1 MNFYTGLNILASLPK
16 YSQMEEE
23 LDLITFLQL
32 MGNALSLINI
42 YLDISA
48 NDDADEIDEDDADLE
63 LEILGFFQL
72 LLASLNLF
80 QVIIQHQDIAF
91 FDEIRT
97 AFIELLAPNEEVPR
111 QPINFWPRLAARR
124 SLFWWM
130 TGFVPE
136 TLQEIVQEVA
146 HDVRQPRNPAAHGIQ
161 ETELSVRN
169 RVLMAFIWMRQYPTV
184 IHLAEMFGVDK
195 ATVSLEIHHVIPI
208 LRFHLQN
215 EIVWMSMEEA
225 QVLRGSWPSFPNAVF
240 ALDATIHPV
249 WKPLIHQSWYYRG
262 DKKRHCL
269 ITQIIVSP
277 AGVVI
282 NMEAGYLGT
291 NDTGAYNLSEF
302 GQGNYGLPDWAR
314 GLADGGYPQR
324 LPLLVPYRK
333 PALQGNPERRVINRW
348 HRFYRS
354 VVERT
359 FRKIKVF
366 RCCNATW
373 RHPKYFQGTTT
384 YTVGCVT
391 NIKMRFERQIREHA

>member
-146 HDVRQPRNPAAHGIQ
+146 HDVRQPRNPAG
-161 ETELSVRN
+161 LS
-169 RVLMAFIWMRQYPTV
+169 
-184 IHLAEMFGVDK
+184 
-195 ATVSLEIHHVIPI
+195 SLF
-208 LRFHLQN
+208 LL
-215 EIVWMSMEEA
+215 
-225 QVLRGSWPSFPNAVF
+225 SFF
-240 ALDATIHPV
+240 SF
-249 WKPLIHQSWYYRG
+249 LI
-262 DKKRHCL
+262 
-269 ITQIIVSP
+269 
-277 AGVVI
+277 
-282 NMEAGYLGT
+282 
-291 NDTGAYNLSEF
+291 
-302 GQGNYGLPDWAR
+302 
-314 GLADGGYPQR
+314 
-324 LPLLVPYRK
+324 
-333 PALQGNPERRVINRW
+333 
-348 HRFYRS
+348 
-354 VVERT
+354 
-359 FRKIKVF
+359 
-366 RCCNATW
+366 
-373 RHPKYFQGTTT
+373 
-384 YTVGCVT
+384 
-391 NIKMRFERQIREHA
+391 

>member
-1 MNFYTGLNILASLPK
+1 MGKGEKLTLDCAAGLDDDDGLARELFSFPHFLIILKNACFVMNFYTGLNILASLPK

-48 NDDADEIDEDDADLE
+48 NDDTDEIDEDDADLE

-146 HDVRQPRNPAAHGIQ
+146 HEILQ
-161 ETELSVRN
+161 
-169 RVLMAFIWMRQYPTV
+169 LMESEKQNYP
-184 IHLAEMFGVDK
+184 
-195 ATVSLEIHHVIPI
+195 LEI
-208 LRFHLQN
+208 
-215 EIVWMSMEEA
+215 
-225 QVLRGSWPSFPNAVF
+225 
-240 ALDATIHPV
+240 
-249 WKPLIHQSWYYRG
+249 
-262 DKKRHCL
+262 
-269 ITQIIVSP
+269 
-277 AGVVI
+277 
-282 NMEAGYLGT
+282 
-291 NDTGAYNLSEF
+291 EF
-302 GQGNYGLPDWAR
+302 
-314 GLADGGYPQR
+314 
-324 LPLLVPYRK
+324 
-333 PALQGNPERRVINRW
+333 
-348 HRFYRS
+348 
-354 VVERT
+354 
-359 FRKIKVF
+359 
-366 RCCNATW
+366 
-373 RHPKYFQGTTT
+373 
-384 YTVGCVT
+384 
-391 NIKMRFERQIREHA
+391 